1 MSFLLIFRVWFNLK
15 PTLLLKDQQKPQLVT
30 TGEWSGKKGPLVLS
44 WSQEHLTLLG
54 YAENFF
60 AHYSSAKKLS
70 VKSNVYRAQY
80 SGTKSVNPE
89 KCPASV

>member
-1 MSFLLIFRVWFNLK
+1 MSKLFQNILKQLCIYKRALKILKISFLLIFRVWFNLK

-60 AHYSSAKKLS
+60 CSLLF
-70 VKSNVYRAQY
+70 
-80 SGTKSVNPE
+80 
-89 KCPASV
+89 C